1 MTSKI
6 YSTFAICILIITSC
20 KNPSNQKKAFVDP
33 RPGDQV
39 GFVEMVGNLRDER
52 EKNEGNE
59 YRISEI
65 EQRASTFLNKN
76 IQIKNW
82 IGMVE
87 KITGEGN
94 DCYVWVNINCG
105 PAITNSEKDEKEF
118 LFFGELFGGQILIY
132 CKTSNNSPCKT
143 FNVGDKVMIS
153 GRTEGERSFTDSG
166 ALVKPEI
173 DLACSEITKF
183 NQ

>member
-6 YSTFAICILIITSC
+6 YSAIAICMLLITSC
-20 KNPSNQKKAFVDP
+20 KNASNQKKAFVDP

-39 GFVEMVGNLRDER
+39 GFVEMVHTLRDER
-52 EKNEGNE
+52 EKNTGNE

-87 KITGEGN
+87 KITGEGE
-94 DCYVWVNINCG
+94 DCYVWVNVHCG
-105 PAITNSEKDEKEF
+105 PATTNSEENEKEF
-118 LFFGELFGGQILIY
+118 LFFGEGYGQIIIY

-166 ALVKPEI
+166 ALDKPEV

>member
-1 MTSKI
+1 MTLKI
-6 YSTFAICILIITSC
+6 YSALAICMLLITSC
-20 KNPSNQKKAFVDP
+20 KNQPNQKKAFVDP

-39 GFVEMVGNLRDER
+39 GFIEMVQNLRDER
-52 EKNEGNE
+52 EKNSGNE

-65 EQRASTFLNKN
+65 EERASTFLNKK
-76 IQIKNW
+76 IQVRNW
-82 IGMVE
+82 LGMVE

-94 DCYVWVNINCG
+94 DCYVWVNVYCG
-105 PAITNSEKDEKEF
+105 PSITKSEEDEKEF
-118 LFFGELFGGQILIY
+118 LYFGVSYGQIIFY

-153 GRTEGERSFTDSG
+153 GRTEGERSFTNSG
-166 ALVKPEI
+166 ALDQPEI
-173 DLACSEITKF
+173 DLTCSEITKF